1 MKNIFFMLE
10 NKTIRRNRRPKTFS
24 TMFSSSVRLNLTYI
38 VLFVWIGLAVF
49 AIIVKSDLYA
59 LAVYFTSG
67 LPVIIGYL
75 WVETSR
81 PSMKDAAEMVKSINM
96 RGNQTQTQ
104 TDQYQTY
111 GQPYSG
117 TQTVTQ
123 QSSISF
129 VNDIDN
135 QDEISIYADDATAEL
150 KINNEQLSTLM
161 NTGYVDKINDKYT
174 FKKSMIDQIKSL
186 IDSNNQDPDI

>member
-1 MKNIFFMLE
+1 MLE